1 MNVEFDGQGN
11 DHENDNHNQEAEYV
25 WSTDNT
31 VNIPVEEVNIST
43 EETPKVEESAQVQK
57 LPKKKKKRLVIAVVI
72 TIGLVIICSLI
83 TTTALLGRGWIS
95 NRLFVSDRVQISIP
109 IQKKPQLDKKY
120 YDSKTG
126 KYTPE
131 GIAKKVL
138 PSVVSIEIY
147 EKGMLFTPVSQGSG
161 IILTEN
167 GYIITNA
174 HVIENATRAIKVILN
189 NKQEYEAKIVGFD
202 KKTDLAVIRINKTG
216 LVAADFGD
224 SSQLEIGE
232 EIVALGSPA
241 GLYGSLT
248 RGVVSGLNRKIKT
261 EANNT
266 EMDCIQIDAAINP
279 GNSGGALVNMYGQVV
294 GINTSKIM
302 LDSYD
307 GIGFA
312 ISINEARPTLEKL
325 IADGYIKDR
334 VKIGIT
340 FYELTAAS
348 AEINKT
354 KSGLYI
360 RSIDKDCDIAK
371 TELREN
377 DIITHIE
384 GVPVVYRSD
393 VDNIM
398 KGKKPGDTVKAK
410 VYRKTDSGD
419 EKTFEI
425 KFKLMEDTSQ
435 KINTDD

>member
-11 DHENDNHNQEAEYV
+11 EPENENLNKEAEYI
-25 WSTDNT
+25 WGTDNT
-31 VNIPVEEVNIST
+31 SNIPVEEVNVSK
-43 EETPKVEESAQVQK
+43 ENPPKVEEPVQEQK
-57 LPKKKKKRLVIAVVI
+57 SPKKKKKRLVIAVVI
-72 TIGLVIICSLI
+72 TIGVVIICSLI
-83 TTTALLGRGWIS
+83 TTTALLGRGWLS
-95 NRLFVSDRVQISIP
+95 NRLFVSDRIQISIP
-109 IQKKPQLDKKY
+109 IQKKPQLDKEY

-202 KKTDLAVIRINKTG
+202 KKTDLAVIKINKTG

-312 ISINEARPTLEKL
+312 ISINEARPILEKL

-340 FYELTAAS
+340 FYELTAAT

-354 KSGLYI
+354 KPGLYI
-360 RSIDKDCDIAK
+360 RSIDKECDIAK

-410 VYRKTDSGD
+410 VYRKTDNGD

-435 KINTDD
+435 KINTDN

>member
-11 DHENDNHNQEAEYV
+11 DSENENHNQEAEYV
-25 WSTDNT
+25 WGTDAT
-31 VNIPVEEVNIST
+31 ADKPVEEVNNRT
-43 EETPKVEESAQVQK
+43 EEPPKVEEPVQEQK
-57 LPKKKKKRLVIAVVI
+57 SPKKKKKRLVIAVVI
-72 TIGLVIICSLI
+72 TIGVVIICSLI
-83 TTTALLGRGWIS
+83 TTTALLGRGWLS
-95 NRLFVSDRVQISIP
+95 NRLFVSDRVQITIP
-109 IQKKPQLDKKY
+109 IQKKPQLDTKY

-147 EKGMLFTPVSQGSG
+147 EKGKAFTPVSQGSG

-202 KKTDLAVIRINKTG
+202 KKTDLAVIKINKTG

-241 GLYGSLT
+241 GLYSSLT

-302 LDSYD
+302 LESYD

-312 ISINEARPTLEKL
+312 ISINEARPILEKL

-334 VKIGIT
+334 VKIGIS
-340 FYELTAAS
+340 FYELTEAT

-354 KSGLYI
+354 KPGLYI

-377 DIITHIE
+377 DIITHID
-384 GVPVVYRSD
+384 GAPVVYRSD
-393 VDNIM
+393 VDNVM

-435 KINTDD
+435 KINTDN

>member
-11 DHENDNHNQEAEYV
+11 EPENENLNKEAEYI
-25 WSTDNT
+25 WGTGNT
-31 VNIPVEEVNIST
+31 SNIPVEEVNISK
-43 EETPKVEESAQVQK
+43 ENPPKVEEPVQEQK
-57 LPKKKKKRLVIAVVI
+57 SPKKKKKRLVIAVVI
-72 TIGLVIICSLI
+72 TIGVVIICSLI
-83 TTTALLGRGWIS
+83 TTTALLGRGWLS
-95 NRLFVSDRVQISIP
+95 NRLFVSDRIQISIP
-109 IQKKPQLDKKY
+109 IQKKPQLDKEY

-202 KKTDLAVIRINKTG
+202 KKTDLAVIKINKTG

-312 ISINEARPTLEKL
+312 ISINEARPILEKL

-340 FYELTAAS
+340 FYELTTAT

-354 KSGLYI
+354 KPGLYI
-360 RSIDKDCDIAK
+360 RSIDKECDIAK

-410 VYRKTDSGD
+410 VYRKTDNGD

-435 KINTDD
+435 KINTDN

>member
-1 MNVEFDGQGN
+1 MNIEFDGQGN
-11 DHENDNHNQEAEYV
+11 NSEDKNQMQESEYI
-25 WSTDNT
+25 WGTET
-31 VNIPVEEVNIST
+31 TQNIPAEEVGSELPNVEITT
-43 EETPKVEESAQVQK
+43 EEINP
-57 LPKKKKKRLVIAVVI
+57 PKKKKKKILIAIVI
-72 TIGLVIICSLI
+72 TLGVLIICSLI
-83 TTTALLGRGWIS
+83 TTTTLLGRGWLS
-95 NRLFVSDRVQISIP
+95 NRIFDNDRVEITIP

-120 YDSKTG
+120 YDSATG

-147 EKGMLFTPVSQGSG
+147 EKGTVFTPVSQGSG

-174 HVIENATRAIKVILN
+174 HVIENATRAIKVILSD
-189 NKQEYEAKIVGFD
+189 KKEYEAKIVGLD
-202 KKTDLAVIRINKTG
+202 KKTDLAVIKINATG
-216 LVAADFGD
+216 LVAADYGD
-224 SSQLEIGE
+224 SDQLEIGE

-312 ISINEARPTLEKL
+312 ISINEARPILEKL

-334 VKIGIT
+334 VKIGIS
-340 FYELTAAS
+340 FYEVTAAT

-354 KSGLYI
+354 QPGLYI
-360 RSIDKDCDIAK
+360 RSIDKDCDIINTGLK
-371 TELREN
+371 EN
-377 DIITHIE
+377 DVITHIE

-393 VDNIM
+393 VDNVL

-410 VYRKTDSGD
+410 VYRKTNSG
-419 EKTFEI
+419 EEQTFEI

-435 KINTDD
+435 KITTDN

>member
-11 DHENDNHNQEAEYV
+11 NPENDNHNQEAEYV

-43 EETPKVEESAQVQK
+43 EETPKVEELAQVQK

-72 TIGLVIICSLI
+72 TIGVVIICSLI

>member
-11 DHENDNHNQEAEYV
+11 DLGNENHNEETEYV
-25 WSTDNT
+25 WGTDNT
-31 VNIPVEEVNIST
+31 VNTPAEEVNIST
-43 EETPKVEESAQVQK
+43 EETPKNEESVQGQK
-57 LPKKKKKRLVIAVVI
+57 SPKKKKKRLVIAVVI
-72 TIGLVIICSLI
+72 TIGVVIICSLI
-83 TTTALLGRGWIS
+83 TTTALLGRGWLS
-95 NRLFVSDRVQISIP
+95 NRLFVSDRVHITIP
-109 IQKKPQLDKKY
+109 IQKKPQMDKEY
-120 YDSKTG
+120 YESKTG

-202 KKTDLAVIRINKTG
+202 KKTDLAVIKINKTG

-312 ISINEARPTLEKL
+312 ISINEARPILEKL

-340 FYELTAAS
+340 FYELTEAT

-398 KGKKPGDTVKAK
+398 KGKKPGDIVKAK
-410 VYRKTDSGD
+410 VYRKSDNGD

-435 KINTDD
+435 KINTDN